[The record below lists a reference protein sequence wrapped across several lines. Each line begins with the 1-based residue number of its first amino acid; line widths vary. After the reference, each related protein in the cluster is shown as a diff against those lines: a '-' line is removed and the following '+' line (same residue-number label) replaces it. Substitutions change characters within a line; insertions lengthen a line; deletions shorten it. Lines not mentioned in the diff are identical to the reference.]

1 MYFWK
6 GTQEYQV
13 WEGRTSDGWEV
24 KTITTV
30 LLSHTVAPPKQQ
42 PLGLLQVVVSSSVF
56 LLWNRREERE
66 MRPAGLCRCTG
77 SHQWDSSPR
86 TAVARWN
93 FSLDPTTCLLLC
105 HPRYYGPFNSLNTH
119 QCALPTGTCAAFW
132 GTVSLVRG
140 HKENKSSRWPP
151 HVTQSFSWT
160 YWQSKMVRILI
171 NVIRE
176 RRKLLHKINGDLE
189 LAMAPGLKQGLP
201 DTHV

>member
-30 LLSHTVAPPKQQ
+30 LLSHTVTPPKQQ

-66 MRPAGLCRCTG
+66 IRPAGLCRCTG
-77 SHQWDSSPR
+77 SHQWDSSLR

-105 HPRYYGPFNSLNTH
+105 HPRYYGPFKSLNTR

-140 HKENKSSRWPP
+140 HKEKQKLQMATACDTVLLLDLLAKQNGEDPDKCY
-151 HVTQSFSWT
+151 Q
-160 YWQSKMVRILI
+160 
-171 NVIRE
+171 
-176 RRKLLHKINGDLE
+176 RKE
-189 LAMAPGLKQGLP
+189 ETFA
-201 DTHV
+201 